1 MVIKA
6 KRSFVA
12 KERALTEQQQIL
24 TERVRLRRE
33 ARETKAAPDR
43 KEHTKNASR
52 EVRSLGGGEMEEEGS
67 TRAKMQRREFA
78 DPEGRLV
85 GSAGKRQKALFK
97 LFSASAFSCER

>member
-1 MVIKA
+1 
-6 KRSFVA
+6 VA

-52 EVRSLGGGEMEEEGS
+52 EVRSLGGGGMEEEGS
-67 TRAKMQRREFA
+67 TRAKMQRRECRCGGPI
-78 DPEGRLV
+78 DGI
-85 GSAGKRQKALFK
+85 SRQETKGTFRTFLSVSVF
-97 LFSASAFSCER
+97 L